1 MQESIF
7 HEFVDLHDGSFITTA
22 VAIIRCREHGNDVP
36 IMRPVVTI
44 HNQLMSSGY
53 QFEIIAVIELL
64 RNVLSERV
72 AGTSGRDSPTTSIIR
87 VGP

>member
-1 MQESIF
+1 
-7 HEFVDLHDGSFITTA
+7 
-22 VAIIRCREHGNDVP
+22 
-36 IMRPVVTI
+36 MRPVVTI